1 MELFSLFKPKKQ
13 KPIETFTDDYA
24 DSVDA
29 SAVVSD
35 LGGAQVYSMT
45 EYDSSNKSDNELIE
59 LYRRMSISP
68 EIDLG
73 ITEIKNES
81 FVFDDLSRKAVEI
94 NLDGSDLS
102 KGLQNKIK
110 EEFDTIYNLL
120 DFDYKGLDYFSD
132 WYIDGRIIF
141 HIVVDSNSL
150 NKGIQRVVQ
159 IDPRKLK
166 KVIEKPKR
174 SADGK
179 YDLSKEKT
187 FYLYTEHHDTT
198 TGMKISPDAIV
209 FVSSGLKDRTT
220 NQVISYLHKAIVPYN
235 NLRLME
241 DSLII
246 YRVTRAPE
254 RRVFYVDTGNLPK
267 TKAEQYIKSL
277 MQKFKNK
284 LVYDSTTGDVTDR
297 KNVLSMVE
305 DYWLPRREGGRGTE
319 VSTLPGGQSVGITED
334 IDYFKNK
341 LIAALN
347 VPVSRFRD
355 EGNSMFSRGAEITR
369 DEYRFRRYIERLRY
383 RFSQALKEL
392 LKKQLIL
399 KKIIS
404 ENDWELI
411 ENHLKWDFT
420 EDNTFTE
427 MKDQEIISSRLQNLQ
442 QIADYAGKYFTDEWI
457 MKNVLRYTED
467 QIESVM
473 KMREE
478 NPEPKEDDY

>member
-1 MELFSLFKPKKQ
+1 
-13 KPIETFTDDYA
+13 
-24 DSVDA
+24 
-29 SAVVSD
+29 
-35 LGGAQVYSMT
+35 
-45 EYDSSNKSDNELIE
+45 
-59 LYRRMSISP
+59 
-68 EIDLG
+68 
-73 ITEIKNES
+73 
-81 FVFDDLSRKAVEI
+81 
-94 NLDGSDLS
+94 
-102 KGLQNKIK
+102 
-110 EEFDTIYNLL
+110 
-120 DFDYKGLDYFSD
+120 
-132 WYIDGRIIF
+132 
-141 HIVVDSNSL
+141 
-150 NKGIQRVVQ
+150 
-159 IDPRKLK
+159 
-166 KVIEKPKR
+166 
-174 SADGK
+174 
-179 YDLSKEKT
+179 
-187 FYLYTEHHDTT
+187 
-198 TGMKISPDAIV
+198 
-209 FVSSGLKDRTT
+209 
-220 NQVISYLHKAIVPYN
+220 
-235 NLRLME
+235 
-241 DSLII
+241 
-246 YRVTRAPE
+246 
-254 RRVFYVDTGNLPK
+254 
-267 TKAEQYIKSL
+267 